1 MASPPPAITSS
12 ATVAAAAML
21 QPCECVGE
29 TACHS
34 HRPVNCW
41 RDGWVVTRLTLCI
54 GHGKA
59 RAPPPNGSFIGF
71 PGVCTYRVFVTWI
84 AVKQYCCVMLLQQ
97 KIVKYKY
104 GGYMEYVYAVVWWV
118 QVNSSSLREALSE
131 GRACRSRGQS
141 CNSGR
146 SSQVI
151 AL

>member
-1 MASPPPAITSS
+1 MRVRGRNRLSFSPSS
-12 ATVAAAAML
+12 ELLEGWLGRHTINIVHRSWQGAGAATQWQFHRVSWSLHL
-21 QPCECVGE
+21 Q
-29 TACHS
+29 S
-34 HRPVNCW
+34 F
-41 RDGWVVTRLTLCI
+41 RDVDRRQ
-54 GHGKA
+54 A
-59 RAPPPNGSFIGF
+59 
-71 PGVCTYRVFVTWI
+71 
-84 AVKQYCCVMLLQQ
+84 QYCCVMLLQQ